1 MCELSHFS
9 IFWSFIIE
17 QNDQSNAYWKNKV
30 VEAIEWET
38 MKTGDYGSKEKR
50 FNNFST
56 QFWKHNSYD
65 IIGAISQYLKQA

>member
-17 QNDQSNAYWKNKV
+17 QNDQSDAYWKNKE
-30 VEAIEWET
+30 VETIESET

-50 FNNFST
+50 FNNF
-56 QFWKHNSYD
+56 FNS
-65 IIGAISQYLKQA
+65 ILET